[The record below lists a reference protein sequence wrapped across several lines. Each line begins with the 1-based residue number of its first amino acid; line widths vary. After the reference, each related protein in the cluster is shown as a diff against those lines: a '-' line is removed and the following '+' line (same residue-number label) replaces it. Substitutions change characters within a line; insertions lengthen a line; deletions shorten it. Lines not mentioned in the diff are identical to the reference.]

1 MILFRG
7 TEPYICPDIR
17 YGENGYYG
25 TKADIFSLG
34 VLLFYLVTK

>member
-17 YGENGYYG
+17 YGENDYYG
-25 TKADIFSLG
+25 IKADIFSL
-34 VLLFYLVTK
+34 